1 MLTSIYSVSK
11 VEENL
16 GMAMVFTV
24 VSAVQEKIDT
34 LLLKAAEDKVE
45 LRERLAREHEE
56 AERVRGHFYVVCG
69 IGL

>member
-1 MLTSIYSVSK
+1 
-11 VEENL
+11 
-16 GMAMVFTV
+16 MAMVFTV

-56 AERVRGHFYVVCG
+56 AERVRGHFNVVCG
-69 IGL
+69 MGP